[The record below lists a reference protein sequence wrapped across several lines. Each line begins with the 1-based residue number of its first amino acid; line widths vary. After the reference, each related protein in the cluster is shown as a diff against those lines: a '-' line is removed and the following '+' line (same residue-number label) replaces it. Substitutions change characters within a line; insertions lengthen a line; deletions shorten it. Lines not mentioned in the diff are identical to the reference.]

1 MVVLAIHGGAGG
13 DGPWK
18 GQTDLDP
25 ARIDC
30 MHQVLTHI
38 GSLLENGEKATDAVA
53 KAVSIM
59 EDEPLFNAGK
69 GSVIAA
75 NGQITMDA
83 SIMRGLD
90 KAAGAV
96 INVQKLRHPII
107 AAKMLLEK
115 GWPVM
120 LNSKAADDFGIEN
133 GIENVS
139 QTWLK
144 TALRI
149 AQWERW
155 RKEKL
160 RPGAN
165 DEDDDARLDHDGGF
179 GTVGAVALDIHG
191 NLAAA
196 TSTGGMTGKPDG
208 RIGDTPIIGAG
219 TWADERVAVSCT
231 GVGEAF
237 IRTCA
242 AHEVATQIRLGQDLE
257 FACSNMLEMVAPL
270 GGRGGVI
277 AVDSEGHV
285 CVPFQTMLMYR
296 GIWRDGQQ
304 KIGIGPS
311 WV

>member
-1 MVVLAIHGGAGG
+1 MAHGK
-13 DGPWK
+13 DKLSLIP
-18 GQTDLDP
+18 
-25 ARIDC
+25 RDC
-30 MHQVLTHI
+30 MNQVLTRI
-38 GSLLENGEKATDAVA
+38 GSLLENGENATEAVA

-83 SIMRGLD
+83 SIMRGVD

-96 INVQKLRHPII
+96 INVQKLRHPIF
-107 AAKMLLEK
+107 AAKLVLEK

-120 LNSKAADDFGIEN
+120 LNRKAADAFGIEN

-139 QTWLK
+139 QAWLK

-179 GTVGAVALDIHG
+179 WHRGSCGLGHTW
-191 NLAAA
+191 
-196 TSTGGMTGKPDG
+196 KP
-208 RIGDTPIIGAG
+208 
-219 TWADERVAVSCT
+219 SSS
-231 GVGEAF
+231 
-237 IRTCA
+237 
-242 AHEVATQIRLGQDLE
+242 HQ
-257 FACSNMLEMVAPL
+257 
-270 GGRGGVI
+270 
-277 AVDSEGHV
+277 H
-285 CVPFQTMLMYR
+285 
-296 GIWRDGQQ
+296 WRND
-304 KIGIGPS
+304 
-311 WV
+311 

>member
-13 DGPWK
+13 MAHGKDK
-18 GQTDLDP
+18 LTLIL
-25 ARIDC
+25 RIDC

-38 GSLLENGEKATDAVA
+38 GSLLENGEKATEAVA
-53 KAVSIM
+53 MAVSIM

-75 NGQITMDA
+75 NGRITMDA
-83 SIMRGLD
+83 SIMRGVD

-96 INVQKLRHPII
+96 INVEKLRHPIF

-139 QTWLK
+139 QAWLK

-208 RIGDTPIIGAG
+208 RIGILQLLGLEPGPMIGWQSLAQ
-219 TWADERVAVSCT
+219 A
-231 GVGEAF
+231 
-237 IRTCA
+237 
-242 AHEVATQIRLGQDLE
+242 
-257 FACSNMLEMVAPL
+257 
-270 GGRGGVI
+270 
-277 AVDSEGHV
+277 
-285 CVPFQTMLMYR
+285 
-296 GIWRDGQQ
+296 
-304 KIGIGPS
+304 
-311 WV
+311 